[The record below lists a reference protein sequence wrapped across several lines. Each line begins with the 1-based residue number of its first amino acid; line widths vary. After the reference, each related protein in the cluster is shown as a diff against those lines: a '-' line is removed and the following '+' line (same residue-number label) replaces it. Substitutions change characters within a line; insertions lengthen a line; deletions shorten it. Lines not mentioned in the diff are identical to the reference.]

1 MVQVI
6 GRIGQDFIIALKQ
19 KKSNSNFIDKLKEMC
34 CSIRLDASVICFCM
48 ILLFAILSLT
58 GHVSTCVAC
67 FIIHYPWRRVISMYT
82 KSSLSPWIINPISML
97 YIVHTCFL
105 PNVINTMNSKNI
117 SHSSAF
123 HCQTTG
129 SNLRWKLFFSMQS
142 LQLMNSKSLQNDVI
156 DYQEKMLPILQH
168 SICFVY
174 IHVINVCT
182 AWDISL

>member
-1 MVQVI
+1 MLFYTHWCECQ
-6 GRIGQDFIIALKQ
+6 L
-19 KKSNSNFIDKLKEMC
+19 
-34 CSIRLDASVICFCM
+34 FCM

-105 PNVINTMNSKNI
+105 PNVINTVNSKNI

-129 SNLRWKLFFSMQS
+129 SNLRRKLFFPLQS

>member
-6 GRIGQDFIIALKQ
+6 GRIGQNFIIALKQ

-34 CSIRLDASVICFCM
+34 CSIRIDVSVNCFAWFYYLPSCLWLAM
-48 ILLFAILSLT
+48 WARVL
-58 GHVSTCVAC
+58 HV

-105 PNVINTMNSKNI
+105 PNVINTVNSKNI

-129 SNLRWKLFFSMQS
+129 SNLRWKLFFSLQS